1 MPTRLRSNNRFKY
14 VETIIWK
21 WHTIPPKQNVGRFT
35 PQRNRFMSL
44 EDAILNFLKRHP
56 NARRAEIRRGLDA
69 VVGEA
74 TVWRHLKALNLAR
87 KVEVEGRGPA
97 TPYRLS

>member
-1 MPTRLRSNNRFKY
+1 
-14 VETIIWK
+14 
-21 WHTIPPKQNVGRFT
+21 
-35 PQRNRFMSL
+35 MSL

-97 TPYRLS
+97 TRYRLSGAVSIRAHLSTPWN